1 MGSITEQ
8 ALARWFAHG
17 VTSVTHPVL
26 NFAFAAFLH
35 PLGIETEG
43 LEMEPFSG
51 LESGSGEWWLRDPR
65 WSRECFD
72 RNHPDASDFG
82 YLLEAPEHFEVRV
95 SFRGWLTLTLG
106 ASGKED
112 LSAQAYLAASE
123 GGWLAARHTVEAAR
137 KTESFL
143 WAAASLLLIDETL
156 AESYASGGD
165 QEFCAGVLRQLDSPD
180 GKLLR

>member
-17 VTSVTHPVL
+17 VTSTTHPVL
-26 NFAFAAFLH
+26 HFAFAAFLH
-35 PLGIETEG
+35 PLGVISEA

-51 LESGSGEWWLRDPR
+51 LESGSGEWWLRDPS
-65 WSRECFD
+65 WSPASFD
-72 RNHPDASDFG
+72 RRCPSAEDFG
-82 YLLEAPEHFEVRV
+82 YLLEAPDHFEIKV
-95 SFRGWLTLTLG
+95 SSRGWLAIILG

-123 GGWLAARHTVEAAR
+123 GGWLAARHAVEAAR

-143 WAAASLLLIDETL
+143 WAAASLLLVDESL
-156 AESYASGGD
+156 SESYVRGAD
-165 QEFCAGVLRQLDSPD
+165 QEFCAAVLHQLDSPS
-180 GKLLR
+180 GKRLP